1 METRLP
7 DGIHTETQDM
17 RNPKT
22 RGAFYVRAGKRI
34 FDCLLIAFAAPVV
47 VPLIV
52 LLAVLSALDGIK
64 PFYWQERVGRDG
76 KIFRLLKIRTMVP
89 NAEKVLD
96 AYLADNPKA
105 RAEWDVRQK
114 LQCDPR
120 VTRFGAAIRKT
131 SLDEL
136 PQLWNVMMGD
146 MSLVG
151 PRPMMVE
158 QRSLYPGEDYY
169 RLRPGITGL
178 WQISER
184 NDSSFA
190 ERAIYDTQYYRNLSM
205 RADISI
211 LWRTI
216 GVVLRATGY

>member
-7 DGIHTETQDM
+7 DGIHAETQDM
-17 RNPKT
+17 QNQRT
-22 RGAFYVRAGKRI
+22 GREFYPRVGKRI
-34 FDCLLIAFAAPVV
+34 FDCVLIVLAAPVV
-47 VPLIV
+47 VPLIL
-52 LLAVLSALDGIK
+52 LLALLSALDGAA

-76 KIFRLLKIRTMVP
+76 RIFRLLKIRTMVT

-96 AYLADNPKA
+96 AYLAANPDA

-120 VTRFGAAIRKT
+120 VTRFGGMVRKT

-136 PQLWNVMMGD
+136 PQLWNVLLGH

-158 QRSLYPGEDYY
+158 QRALYPGEDYY
-169 RLRPGITGL
+169 KMRPGITGL

-190 ERAIYDTQYYRNLSM
+190 ERATYDTQYFRSLTLKQ
-205 RADISI
+205 DILI